1 MNGTLNKV
9 MLIGNL
15 GKDPEIHHFD
25 EGQSVAR
32 FPIAT
37 TESYTNRQTGE
48 RVEKTEWHNIV
59 VRNKLAEIC
68 HKYLRKGD
76 KVYVEGKIR
85 TREYTDRDGNRRFIT
100 EIIVSDFTF
109 LSPKKQD
116 SLDQPSPYSSGDN
129 PAQDTPSS
137 NPIQNNE
144 EEDDLP
150 F

>member
-9 MLIGNL
+9 ILIGNL
-15 GKDPEIHHFD
+15 GKDPEIHYFE

-48 RVEKTEWHNIV
+48 KVERTEWHNIV

-85 TREYTDRDGNRRFIT
+85 SREYTDREGNRRFIT

-109 LSPKKQD
+109 LSNKRAENTYPEAQGPV
-116 SLDQPSPYSSGDN
+116 QSPQSTPQT
-129 PAQDTPSS
+129 PAPEQQT
-137 NPIQNNE
+137 E
-144 EEDDLP
+144 EPEDDLP

>member
-116 SLDQPSPYSSGDN
+116 PLENPSTYPTEDNSSVDN
-129 PAQDTPSS
+129 SS
-137 NPIQNNE
+137 STEPLSNN